1 MEIFQKIMYGFSAVL
16 MLGGIGIAAWF
27 YKKKKESDR

>member
-1 MEIFQKIMYGFSAVL
+1 MEIFQKFMYWFYVVL
-16 MLGGIGIAAWF
+16 MLSAIGIAAWF

>member
-1 MEIFQKIMYGFSAVL
+1 MHIFQQIMYAFYAGLTLVA
-16 MLGGIGIAAWF
+16 IGIAAWF